1 MFVGRKNELNELQEG
16 YDSGTF
22 QCVVLY
28 GRRRI
33 GKTYLI
39 SRFIEDK
46 PAIFYTAQ
54 EVNDKLNLSHFTE
67 KVLGFFK
74 MGGFWDRV
82 PGLGFC
88 FQISCRQGEGT
99 AVCPGV

>member
-1 MFVGRKNELNELQEG
+1 MFVGRQNELNELQEG

-46 PAIFYTAQ
+46 PAIFFTAQ

-67 KVLGFFK
+67 KVLEFFK
-74 MGGFWDRV
+74 MGDSGIEFRDWDSAFKF
-82 PGLGFC
+82 LADKAKEQQF
-88 FQISCRQGEGT
+88 ILE
-99 AVCPGV
+99 